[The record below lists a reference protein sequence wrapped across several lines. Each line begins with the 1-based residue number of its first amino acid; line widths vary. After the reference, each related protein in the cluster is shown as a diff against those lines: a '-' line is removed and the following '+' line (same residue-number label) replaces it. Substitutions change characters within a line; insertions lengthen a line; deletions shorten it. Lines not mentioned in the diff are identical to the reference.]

1 MLETSGMQVKK
12 LRGLYA
18 DAVLSFIFKEV
29 SRKAE
34 MMERESS
41 DEEEDRENLISQNAR
56 SNDVVKSPNHRHRSA
71 FHIDDD
77 FRSRLSSVTRRFHKR
92 YLMAIFLPMLILIL
106 YFTTDLRSLFQMRIP
121 TIKNI
126 GGNSPSIDRMRES
139 ELRALYLLK
148 QQELELFKMWN
159 YTTLVNKSNFSLV
172 NNSNLVNLTAAN
184 NNGVDLLSSS
194 MLEDLKSRVF
204 SQISLNK
211 QIQGVLL
218 SSHENGGSLELNENY
233 TDASFSGW
241 NGCRKV
247 DQRLSERRTMEWK
260 PRSDKYLFAI
270 CVSGQMSNHLIC
282 LEKHMFFAALL
293 NRILVIPS
301 SKVDFE
307 FHRVL
312 DIEHINKCLGRK
324 VVVTFEEFAESKK
337 KHLHIDKLMC
347 YFSSPQPCYMDDER
361 VKKLKGLG
369 LSLGKIEAV
378 WNEDVKKPNQ
388 RTVQDVLAKFSS
400 DDNVIA
406 IGDVFFADVER
417 EWVMQ
422 PGGPIAHKCKTLI
435 EPSRLILLT
444 AQRFIQTF
452 LGKDFIALHFRR
464 HGFLKFCNAKQPS
477 CFYPVPQAAE
487 CINRLLERANTPVI
501 YLSTDAAESETGLL
515 QSLLVWNGKTV
526 PLVRRPARNFAEKWD
541 ALLYRHGLDG
551 DSQVEAMLD
560 KTICALSSVFIGS
573 SGSTFTEDILRLRKD
588 WGSASLC
595 DEYLCQGELPNFTAE
610 DEGRNW
616 CFSRSIDP
624 SLLAPQSSNTPSTLK
639 DLFSKI
645 FSSSQHGKAS
655 SEDSKVELAVD
666 FVANKVPA
674 FICEYQLLLIA
685 M

>member
-1 MLETSGMQVKK
+1 
-12 LRGLYA
+12 
-18 DAVLSFIFKEV
+18 
-29 SRKAE
+29 

-71 FHIDDD
+71 FSIDED
-77 FRSRLSSVTRRFHKR
+77 FRNRFSGAARRFNKR
-92 YLMAIFLPMLILIL
+92 YLFAIFLPMVILIL
-106 YFTTDLRSLFQMRIP
+106 YFTTDLKSLFQMRIP

-126 GGNSPSIDRMRES
+126 GGNNPLINRMRES
-139 ELRALYLLK
+139 ELRAMYLLK

-172 NNSNLVNLTAAN
+172 NDSNSVNSRSGD

-194 MLEDLKSRVF
+194 TLEDLKSRVF

-211 QIQGVLL
+211 QIQGILL
-218 SSHENGGSLELNENY
+218 SSHESGGFVDLTENY
-233 TDASFSGW
+233 TEASFSGW
-241 NGCRKV
+241 NRCGTV
-247 DQRLSERRTMEWK
+247 DQKLSERRTIEWK
-260 PRSDKYLFAI
+260 PRSNKYLFAI

-301 SKVDFE
+301 SKVDYE

-324 VVVTFEEFAESKK
+324 VVVTFEEFAETKK
-337 KHLHIDKLMC
+337 NHLHVDKFMC
-347 YFSSPQPCYMDDER
+347 YFSSPQPCFMDDER
-361 VKKLKGLG
+361 LKKLKGLG
-369 LSLGKIEAV
+369 LSLSKIEAV
-378 WNEDVKKPNQ
+378 WKEDVKKPNQ
-388 RTVQDVLAKFSS
+388 KTVEDVLAKFAS
-400 DDNVIA
+400 DNDVIA
-406 IGDVFFADVER
+406 IGDVFFADVEK

-444 AQRFIQTF
+444 AQRFVQTF

-464 HGFLKFCNAKQPS
+464 HGFLKFCNAKEPS

-487 CINRLLERANTPVI
+487 CINRVVERANTPVI

-515 QSLLVWNGKTV
+515 QSLVVWNGKTV
-526 PLVRRPARNFAEKWD
+526 PLIQRPARNSAEKWD
-541 ALLYRHGLDG
+541 ALLYRHGLEG

-588 WGSASLC
+588 WGSASHC
-595 DEYLCQGELPNFTAE
+595 DEYLCQGELPNFISE
-610 DEGRNW
+610 DE
-616 CFSRSIDP
+616 
-624 SLLAPQSSNTPSTLK
+624 
-639 DLFSKI
+639 
-645 FSSSQHGKAS
+645 
-655 SEDSKVELAVD
+655 
-666 FVANKVPA
+666 
-674 FICEYQLLLIA
+674 
-685 M
+685 

>member
-1 MLETSGMQVKK
+1 
-12 LRGLYA
+12 
-18 DAVLSFIFKEV
+18 
-29 SRKAE
+29 

-77 FRSRLSSVTRRFHKR
+77 FRSRLSGVTRRFHMR

-126 GGNSPSIDRMRES
+126 GGNNPSSDRMRES
-139 ELRALYLLK
+139 ELRALYLLR

-159 YTTLVNKSNFSLV
+159 YTTLVNKPNFSLV
-172 NNSNLVNLTAAN
+172 NNSNLVNLTSPS
-184 NNGVDLLSSS
+184 NNGVDMLSSS

-218 SSHENGGSLELNENY
+218 SSHENGGSLELNESY
-233 TDASFSGW
+233 TDASISGW

-301 SKVDFE
+301 SKVDYE

-406 IGDVFFADVER
+406 IGD
-417 EWVMQ
+417 
-422 PGGPIAHKCKTLI
+422 
-435 EPSRLILLT
+435 
-444 AQRFIQTF
+444 TF

-487 CINRLLERANTPVI
+487 CINRVLERANTPVI

-551 DSQVEAMLD
+551 DSQMNLSNSGIFTTKVEAMLD
-560 KTICALSSVFIGS
+560 KTICAMSSVFIGS

-595 DEYLCQGELPNFTAE
+595 DECLCQGELPNFTAE
-610 DEGRNW
+610 DE
-616 CFSRSIDP
+616 
-624 SLLAPQSSNTPSTLK
+624 
-639 DLFSKI
+639 
-645 FSSSQHGKAS
+645 
-655 SEDSKVELAVD
+655 
-666 FVANKVPA
+666 
-674 FICEYQLLLIA
+674 
-685 M
+685 